1 MIYTTGDFDC
11 LKNTFFC
18 MYKMYVISVEG
29 YENASV
35 KILTIKKLVKFWW
48 VWKMCILV

>member
-11 LKNTFFC
+11 LKNIFFC

-35 KILTIKKLVKFWW
+35 KILTIKDW
-48 VWKMCILV
+48 